1 MTEAVAAATDK
12 KVPPEDNML
21 LHVPGVTGSYK
32 GAGYEG
38 WLRIDSFQFGA
49 GCAVGRGG
57 RRRRRA
63 AEASS
68 AMIEEVS
75 IGMNK
80 GF

>member
-1 MTEAVAAATDK
+1 MTEAVPAATDT